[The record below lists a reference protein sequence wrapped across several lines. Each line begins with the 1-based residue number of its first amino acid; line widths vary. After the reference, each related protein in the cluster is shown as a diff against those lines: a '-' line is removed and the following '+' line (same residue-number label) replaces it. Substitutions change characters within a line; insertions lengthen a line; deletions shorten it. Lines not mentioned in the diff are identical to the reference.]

1 MRHVNTLATQHHIC
15 KTSTRHGI
23 IGFFRS
29 YHFPHRGKSTEADES
44 GDKSDSPWAVVAGA
58 MKGFNLTM
66 NQVLYELSYANI
78 ILLGATLPSY
88 ASHKQDKGETLQADD
103 PTNAKEVE
111 RFFNSIE

>member
-1 MRHVNTLATQHHIC
+1 
-15 KTSTRHGI
+15 
-23 IGFFRS
+23 
-29 YHFPHRGKSTEADES
+29 
-44 GDKSDSPWAVVAGA
+44 

-66 NQVLYELSYANI
+66 HQVLYELSYANI

-88 ASHKQDKGETLQADD
+88 DSRKQDKGETLQADD